1 MLTKT
6 CINPKPLSTRSSLDT
21 PITCSFHCMYSSRI
35 YFIVQKVPPP
45 PPFAPPQPLQDETS
59 WLSPLSS
66 RSSTDELD
74 KRAWLGL
81 LPARMV
87 RSRPYLLHNQGLAAN
102 PGVRDREADLCRPAV
117 TFVLQYKGVLG
128 DRELDIFIS
137 QLENYMSVFLSNEH
151 RM

>member
-1 MLTKT
+1 MLTKN

-21 PITCSFHCMYSSRI
+21 PITCSFHCMHSSRI
-35 YFIVQKVPPP
+35 YFIVQKVPHPPP

-102 PGVRDREADLCRPAV
+102 PGVRDRSRPLPTGSDLRACLFYSIRGFWG
-117 TFVLQYKGVLG
+117 TENL
-128 DRELDIFIS
+128 IF
-137 QLENYMSVFLSNEH
+137 LYLSLKIICQSF
-151 RM
+151 